1 MWNDILVAVALVL
14 VFEGIIPFIAP
25 DKFRQALAQLSQ
37 LSDQALRIIGLVS
50 MTIGIIFLYILRLI
64 N

>member
-14 VFEGIIPFIAP
+14 VFEGIIPFLVP

-37 LSDQALRIIGLVS
+37 LPDQALRVMGLVS
-50 MTIGIIFLYILRLI
+50 MILGIIFLYILRLV

>member
-14 VFEGIIPFIAP
+14 VLEGIIPFIAP
-25 DKFRQALAQLSQ
+25 DKFRQALAQLIQ
-37 LSDQALRIIGLVS
+37 MPNQAIRIIGLVS
-50 MTIGIIFLYILRLI
+50 MTLGILFLYILRLV

>member
-37 LSDQALRIIGLVS
+37 LSDQALRIMGLVS
-50 MTIGIIFLYILRLI
+50 MTFGLIFLYILRLV

>member
-37 LSDQALRIIGLVS
+37 LSDQALRVMGLVS
-50 MTIGIIFLYILRLI
+50 MAFGLIFLYILRLV

>member
-1 MWNDILVAVALVL
+1 MWNELLVAVALVL

-25 DKFRQALAQLSQ
+25 GKFRQTLAQLSQ
-37 LSDQALRIIGLVS
+37 LSDQALRTIGLVS
-50 MTIGIIFLYILRLI
+50 MTIGIIFLYVLRLI